1 MRKLFNEFFYI
12 PQHGKVRE
20 KVMLTR
26 LASLITIVI
35 FCLAAMSITA
45 YAYFSYNVTSGSNI
59 IRSATFKTEVQ
70 VQITD
75 SNGKAVDTVKPITSD
90 YKSFKI
96 EGLTVGET
104 YTISVAPI
112 KDEKAAKTGFVIV
125 TADNCPDVYYTQQ
138 LGKDEKVDG
147 GETNILSFKVMLTDS
162 TTVYLIAHWGTSS
175 YYADFQNKSEELY
188 ITQSETIKLIVNG
201 FNEPNVKKEE
211 SSKEADGSADGTSSD
226 TAETTTP
233 PSSTTPSDSQTN
245 PSASESTTPP
255 TTVTNPSTSTE
266 TSESTNNTDPA
277 TTETTTTPEQT
288 EPPATTETQSTEE
301 SVDTPT
307 TEASE

>member
-125 TADNCPDVYYTQQ
+125 TADNCPDTYYTQQ
-138 LGKDEKVDG
+138 LGKDEKVEG
-147 GETNILSFKVMLTDS
+147 GETNKLSFGIMITDS
-162 TTVYLIAHWGTSS
+162 TTVYLRAHWGTSS
-175 YYADFQNKSEELY
+175 YYDEFQNKAEELY
-188 ITQSETIKLIVNG
+188 ITQNEVVKLIVNG
-201 FNEPNVKKEE
+201 FNEPNV
-211 SSKEADGSADGTSSD
+211 SKDNVTGD
-226 TAETTTP
+226 TNKITDDTTP
-233 PSSTTPSDSQTN
+233 PSQTDPITTPSNTI
-245 PSASESTTPP
+245 TTPSG
-255 TTVTNPSTSTE
+255 STG
-266 TSESTNNTDPA
+266 TSETTTTTESA
-277 TTETTTTPEQT
+277 TTETTTTLEQT

>member
-125 TADNCPDVYYTQQ
+125 TADNCPDTYYTQQ
-138 LGKDEKVDG
+138 LGKDEKVEG
-147 GETNILSFKVMLTDS
+147 GETNKLSFEIMITDS
-162 TTVYLIAHWGTSS
+162 TTVYLRAHWGTSS
-175 YYADFQNKSEELY
+175 YYDEFQNKAEELY
-188 ITQSETIKLIVNG
+188 ITQDETIKLIVNG
-201 FNEPNVKKEE
+201 FDEPNV
-211 SSKEADGSADGTSSD
+211 SKDNVTGD
-226 TAETTTP
+226 TNKITDVTTP
-233 PSSTTPSDSQTN
+233 PSQTDPITTPSNTI
-245 PSASESTTPP
+245 TTPSGSTGASG
-255 TTVTNPSTSTE
+255 TTTTTE
-266 TSESTNNTDPA
+266 SA
-277 TTETTTTPEQT
+277 TTETTTTLEQT

>member
-26 LASLITIVI
+26 LASLITIVV

-75 SNGKAVDTVKPITSD
+75 SNGKAVESNINPITSD

-96 EGLTVGET
+96 EGLTVGEI

-125 TADNCPDVYYTQQ
+125 TADNCPDTYYTQQ
-138 LGKDEKVDG
+138 LGKDEKVEG
-147 GETNILSFKVMLTDS
+147 GETNKLSFGIMITDS
-162 TTVYLIAHWGTSS
+162 STVYLRAHWGTSS
-175 YYADFQNKSEELY
+175 HYDEFQNKAEELY
-188 ITQSETIKLIVNG
+188 ITQNEVVKLIVNG
-201 FNEPNVKKEE
+201 FNEPNV
-211 SSKEADGSADGTSSD
+211 SKDKCTR
-226 TAETTTP
+226 
-233 PSSTTPSDSQTN
+233 
-245 PSASESTTPP
+245 
-255 TTVTNPSTSTE
+255 
-266 TSESTNNTDPA
+266 PA
-277 TTETTTTPEQT
+277 CLHL
-288 EPPATTETQSTEE
+288 
-301 SVDTPT
+301 
-307 TEASE
+307 

>member
-125 TADNCPDVYYTQQ
+125 TADNCPDTYYTQQ
-138 LGKDEKVDG
+138 LGKDEKVEG
-147 GETNILSFKVMLTDS
+147 GETNKLSFEIMITDS
-162 TTVYLIAHWGTSS
+162 TTVYLRAHWGTSS
-175 YYADFQNKSEELY
+175 YYDEFQNKAEELY
-188 ITQSETIKLIVNG
+188 ITQNEVVKLIVNG
-201 FNEPNVKKEE
+201 FNEPNV
-211 SSKEADGSADGTSSD
+211 SKDNVTGD
-226 TAETTTP
+226 TNKITDDTTP
-233 PSSTTPSDSQTN
+233 PSQTDPITTPSNTITT
-245 PSASESTTPP
+245 PSGSTGASETT
-255 TTVTNPSTSTE
+255 TTTE
-266 TSESTNNTDPA
+266 SA
-277 TTETTTTPEQT
+277 TTETTTTLEQT
-288 EPPATTETQSTEE
+288 EPTATTETQSTEE

>member
-26 LASLITIVI
+26 LVSLITIVI
-35 FCLAAMSITA
+35 LCLAAMSITA

-125 TADNCPDVYYTQQ
+125 TADNCPDTYYTQQ
-138 LGKDEKVDG
+138 LGKDEKVEG
-147 GETNILSFKVMLTDS
+147 GETNKLSFEIMITDS
-162 TTVYLIAHWGTSS
+162 TTVYLRAHWGTSS
-175 YYADFQNKSEELY
+175 YYDEFQNKAEELY
-188 ITQSETIKLIVNG
+188 ITQNEVIKLVVNG
-201 FNEPNVKKEE
+201 FDEPNVKKE
-211 SSKEADGSADGTSSD
+211 SSNEDDGSADGTSSD

-233 PSSTTPSDSQTN
+233 PSSTTPVDSQTN

>member
-20 KVMLTR
+20 KVMLIR

-35 FCLAAMSITA
+35 LCLAAMSITA
-45 YAYFSYNVTSGSNI
+45 YAYFSYNVTSGSCI
-59 IRSATFKTEVQ
+59 LKSASFKTEVQ
-70 VQITD
+70 VQILD
-75 SNGKAVDTVKPITSD
+75 SDGKAVDTVKPITSD

-125 TADNCPDVYYTQQ
+125 TADNCPDTYYTQQ
-138 LGKDEKVDG
+138 LGKDEKVEG
-147 GETNILSFKVMLTDS
+147 GETNKLSFEIMITDS
-162 TTVYLIAHWGTSS
+162 TTVYLRAHWGTSS
-175 YYADFQNKSEELY
+175 YYDEFQNKAEELY
-188 ITQSETIKLIVNG
+188 ITQDETIKLIVNG
-201 FNEPNVKKEE
+201 FDEPNV
-211 SSKEADGSADGTSSD
+211 SKDNVTGD
-226 TAETTTP
+226 TNKITDVTTP
-233 PSSTTPSDSQTN
+233 PSQTDPITTPSNTI
-245 PSASESTTPP
+245 TTPSGSTGASG
-255 TTVTNPSTSTE
+255 TTTTTE
-266 TSESTNNTDPA
+266 SA
-277 TTETTTTPEQT
+277 TTETTTTLEQT

>member
-125 TADNCPDVYYTQQ
+125 TADNCPDTYYTQQ
-138 LGKDEKVDG
+138 LGKDEKVEG
-147 GETNILSFKVMLTDS
+147 GETDKLSFGIMITDS
-162 TTVYLIAHWGTSS
+162 TTVYLRAHWGTSS
-175 YYADFQNKSEELY
+175 YYDEFQNKAEELY
-188 ITQSETIKLIVNG
+188 ITQNEVVKLIVNG
-201 FNEPNVKKEE
+201 FNEPNI
-211 SSKEADGSADGTSSD
+211 SKDNVTGD
-226 TAETTTP
+226 TNKITDDTTP
-233 PSSTTPSDSQTN
+233 PSQTDPITTPSNTITT
-245 PSASESTTPP
+245 PSGSTGASETT
-255 TTVTNPSTSTE
+255 TTTE
-266 TSESTNNTDPA
+266 SA
-277 TTETTTTPEQT
+277 TTETTTTLEQT
-288 EPPATTETQSTEE
+288 EPTATKETQSTEE

>member
-26 LASLITIVI
+26 LALLITIVI

-75 SNGKAVDTVKPITSD
+75 SNGEAVDTVKPITSD

-125 TADNCPDVYYTQQ
+125 TADNCPDTYYTQQ
-138 LGKDEKVDG
+138 LGKDEKVEG
-147 GETNILSFKVMLTDS
+147 GKTDKLSFGIMITDS
-162 TTVYLIAHWGTSS
+162 TTVYLRAHWGTSS
-175 YYADFQNKSEELY
+175 YYDEFQNKAEESY
-188 ITQSETIKLIVNG
+188 ITQNEVIKLVVNG
-201 FNEPNVKKEE
+201 FNEPNV
-211 SSKEADGSADGTSSD
+211 SKDNVTGD
-226 TAETTTP
+226 TNKITDDTTP
-233 PSSTTPSDSQTN
+233 PSQTDPITTPSNTI
-245 PSASESTTPP
+245 TTPSG
-255 TTVTNPSTSTE
+255 STG
-266 TSESTNNTDPA
+266 TSETTTTTESA
-277 TTETTTTPEQT
+277 TTETTTTLEQT

-301 SVDTPT
+301 NIDTPT

>member
-1 MRKLFNEFFYI
+1 MRKLYNEFFYI
-12 PQHGKVRE
+12 PKHGKIRE

-26 LASLITIVI
+26 VAMTITIVI
-35 FCLAAMSITA
+35 MCLAAMSITA
-45 YAYFSYNVTSGSNI
+45 YAYFTANDIVSPDNYI
-59 IRSATFKTEVQ
+59 KSAKYELDIAVNDGENDVILTNNQFVAAA
-70 VQITD
+70 
-75 SNGKAVDTVKPITSD
+75 GK
-90 YKSFKI
+90 
-96 EGLTVGET
+96 T
-104 YTISVAPI
+104 YTITITPI
-112 KDEKAAKTGFVIV
+112 KDQKSAKTGFVIV
-125 TADNCPDVYYTQQ
+125 KADNCPDVYYTQQ

-233 PSSTTPSDSQTN
+233 PSSTTPVDSQTN

-266 TSESTNNTDPA
+266 TSESINNTDPA

>member
-12 PQHGKVRE
+12 PKHGKVRE

-26 LASLITIVI
+26 LASMIAIVVL
-35 FCLAAMSITA
+35 CLAAMTITA

-75 SNGKAVDTVKPITSD
+75 SNGKAVDTVNPITSD

-125 TADNCPDVYYTQQ
+125 TADNCPDTYYTQQ
-138 LGKDEKVDG
+138 LGKDEKVEG
-147 GETNILSFKVMLTDS
+147 GETSNLSFKITITDS
-162 TTVYLIAHWGTSS
+162 TTVYLRAHWGTSS
-175 YYADFQNKSEELY
+175 YYVDFQNKAEELY
-188 ITQSETIKLIVNG
+188 ITQGEEVTLKING
-201 FNEPNVKKEE
+201 KDLPKAEQNGEPEGNTGTQE
-211 SSKEADGSADGTSSD
+211 GST
-226 TAETTTP
+226 TTTP
-233 PSSTTPSDSQTN
+233 PAENTTPPAPETTA
-245 PSASESTTPP
+245 PSTTPP
-255 TTVTNPSTSTE
+255 VSTESSEPTSTTEPASTE
-266 TSESTNNTDPA
+266 TTVPS
-277 TTETTTTPEQT
+277 EQT
-288 EPPATTETQSTEE
+288 EPENTTEPQATIETQPTEE
-301 SVDTPT
+301 TTGTPT

>member
-125 TADNCPDVYYTQQ
+125 TADNCPDTYYTQQ
-138 LGKDEKVDG
+138 LGKDEKVEG
-147 GETNILSFKVMLTDS
+147 GETNKLSFGIMITDS
-162 TTVYLIAHWGTSS
+162 TTVYLRAHWGTSS
-175 YYADFQNKSEELY
+175 YYDEFQNKAEELY
-188 ITQSETIKLIVNG
+188 ITQNEVVKLIVNG
-201 FNEPNVKKEE
+201 FNEPNV
-211 SSKEADGSADGTSSD
+211 SKDNVTGD
-226 TAETTTP
+226 TNKITDVTTP
-233 PSSTTPSDSQTN
+233 PSQTDPITTPSNTI
-245 PSASESTTPP
+245 TTPSG
-255 TTVTNPSTSTE
+255 STG
-266 TSESTNNTDPA
+266 TSETTTTTESA
-277 TTETTTTPEQT
+277 TTETTTTLEQT

>member
-125 TADNCPDVYYTQQ
+125 TADNCPDTYYTQQ
-138 LGKDEKVDG
+138 LGKDEKVEG
-147 GETNILSFKVMLTDS
+147 GETNKLSFEIMITDS
-162 TTVYLIAHWGTSS
+162 TTVYLRAHWGTSS
-175 YYADFQNKSEELY
+175 YYDEFQNKAEELY
-188 ITQSETIKLIVNG
+188 ITQNEVVKLIVNG
-201 FNEPNVKKEE
+201 FNEPNV
-211 SSKEADGSADGTSSD
+211 SKDNVTGD
-226 TAETTTP
+226 TNKITDDTTP
-233 PSSTTPSDSQTN
+233 PSQTDPITTPSNTV
-245 PSASESTTPP
+245 TTPSGSTGASG
-255 TTVTNPSTSTE
+255 TTTTTE
-266 TSESTNNTDPA
+266 SA
-277 TTETTTTPEQT
+277 TTETTTTLEQT
-288 EPPATTETQSTEE
+288 EPPATTDTQSTEE

>member
-20 KVMLTR
+20 KVMLIR

-59 IRSATFKTEVQ
+59 IRSATFKAEVQ

-125 TADNCPDVYYTQQ
+125 TADNCPDTYYTQQ
-138 LGKDEKVDG
+138 LGKDEKVEG
-147 GETNILSFKVMLTDS
+147 GETNKLSFEIMITDS
-162 TTVYLIAHWGTSS
+162 ATVYLRAHWGTSS
-175 YYADFQNKSEELY
+175 YYDEFQNKAEELY
-188 ITQSETIKLIVNG
+188 ITQDETIKLIVNG
-201 FNEPNVKKEE
+201 FDEPNVEKEDA
-211 SSKEADGSADGTSSD
+211 SDKADGTTDS
-226 TAETTTP
+226 TTENTTP
-233 PSSTTPSDSQTN
+233 PNSTTPPESQTN
-245 PSASESTTPP
+245 PPATEPTTSPVTITTPPASTESSEPTGTMEPSSTESTPP
-255 TTVTNPSTSTE
+255 TTTPEPT
-266 TSESTNNTDPA
+266 ESTAN
-277 TTETTTTPEQT
+277 
-288 EPPATTETQSTEE
+288 TETQPAEE
-301 SVDTPT
+301 TTGTPT

>member
-20 KVMLTR
+20 KVMLARVAMTV
-26 LASLITIVI
+26 VI
-35 FCLAAMSITA
+35 MVVCLAAMSITA

-75 SNGKAVDTVKPITSD
+75 SNGKTVDTVKPITSD

-125 TADNCPDVYYTQQ
+125 TADNCPDTYYTQQ
-138 LGKDEKVDG
+138 LGKDEKVEG
-147 GETNILSFKVMLTDS
+147 GETNKLSFEIMITDS
-162 TTVYLIAHWGTSS
+162 TTVCLRAHWGTSS
-175 YYADFQNKSEELY
+175 YYDEFQNKAEELY
-188 ITQSETIKLIVNG
+188 ITQNEVIKLVVNG
-201 FNEPNVKKEE
+201 FDEPNVKKE
-211 SSKEADGSADGTSSD
+211 SSNEADGSSDGTTDDASSGTTEN
-226 TAETTTP
+226 TAPPSSTTTP
-233 PSSTTPSDSQTN
+233 PSHTDPITTPSNTITT
-245 PSASESTTPP
+245 PSGSTGASETT
-255 TTVTNPSTSTE
+255 TTTE
-266 TSESTNNTDPA
+266 SA
-277 TTETTTTPEQT
+277 TTETTTTLEQS

-301 SVDTPT
+301 NIDTPT

>member
-20 KVMLTR
+20 KVMMTR
-26 LASLITIVI
+26 LVSTIAIVI
-35 FCLAAMSITA
+35 MCLAAMSITA
-45 YAYFSYNVTSGSNI
+45 YAYFSYNITSGSNI

-125 TADNCPDVYYTQQ
+125 TADNCPDTYYTQQ
-138 LGKDEKVDG
+138 LGKDEKVEG
-147 GETNILSFKVMLTDS
+147 GETNKLSFGIMITDS
-162 TTVYLIAHWGTSS
+162 TTVYLRAHWGTSS
-175 YYADFQNKSEELY
+175 YYDEFQNKAEELY
-188 ITQSETIKLIVNG
+188 ITQNEVVKLIVNG
-201 FNEPNVKKEE
+201 FNEPNV
-211 SSKEADGSADGTSSD
+211 SKDNVTGD
-226 TAETTTP
+226 TNKITDDTTP
-233 PSSTTPSDSQTN
+233 PSQTDPITTPSNTITT
-245 PSASESTTPP
+245 PSGSTGASETT
-255 TTVTNPSTSTE
+255 TTTE
-266 TSESTNNTDPA
+266 SA
-277 TTETTTTPEQT
+277 TTETTTTLEQT
-288 EPPATTETQSTEE
+288 EPTATTETQSTEE

>member
-1 MRKLFNEFFYI
+1 VRKLFNEFFYI

-35 FCLAAMSITA
+35 FCLAAMNITA

-125 TADNCPDVYYTQQ
+125 TADNYPDTYYTQQ
-138 LGKDEKVDG
+138 LGKDEKVEG
-147 GETNILSFKVMLTDS
+147 GETNKLSFRIMITDS
-162 TTVYLIAHWGTSS
+162 TTVYLSAHWGTSS
-175 YYADFQNKSEELY
+175 YYDEFQNKAEELY
-188 ITQSETIKLIVNG
+188 ITQDETIKLIVNG
-201 FNEPNVKKEE
+201 FDEPNV
-211 SSKEADGSADGTSSD
+211 SKDNVTGD
-226 TAETTTP
+226 TNKITDDTTP
-233 PSSTTPSDSQTN
+233 PSQTDPITTPSNTITT
-245 PSASESTTPP
+245 PSGSTGASETT
-255 TTVTNPSTSTE
+255 TTTE
-266 TSESTNNTDPA
+266 SA
-277 TTETTTTPEQT
+277 TTETTTTLEQT

>member
-20 KVMLTR
+20 KVMLIR

-35 FCLAAMSITA
+35 LCLAAMSITA

-112 KDEKAAKTGFVIV
+112 KDEKAAKTGFVVV
-125 TADNCPDVYYTQQ
+125 TADNCPDTYYTQQ
-138 LGKDEKVDG
+138 LGKDEKVEG
-147 GETNILSFKVMLTDS
+147 GETNKLSFEIMITDS
-162 TTVYLIAHWGTSS
+162 ATVYLRAHWGTSS
-175 YYADFQNKSEELY
+175 YYDEFQNKAEELY
-188 ITQSETIKLIVNG
+188 ITQDETIKLIVNG
-201 FNEPNVKKEE
+201 FDEPNVEKEDA
-211 SSKEADGSADGTSSD
+211 SDKADGTTDS
-226 TAETTTP
+226 TTENTTP
-233 PSSTTPSDSQTN
+233 PNSTTPPESQTN
-245 PSASESTTPP
+245 PPATEPTTSPVTITTPPASTESSEPTGTMEPSSTESTPP
-255 TTVTNPSTSTE
+255 TTTPEPT
-266 TSESTNNTDPA
+266 ESTAN
-277 TTETTTTPEQT
+277 
-288 EPPATTETQSTEE
+288 TETQPAEE
-301 SVDTPT
+301 TTGTPT

>member
-20 KVMLTR
+20 KVMLIR

-35 FCLAAMSITA
+35 LCLAAMSITA

-125 TADNCPDVYYTQQ
+125 TADNCPDTYYTQQ
-138 LGKDEKVDG
+138 LGKDEKVEG
-147 GETNILSFKVMLTDS
+147 GETNKLSFEIMITDS
-162 TTVYLIAHWGTSS
+162 ATVYLRAHWGTSS
-175 YYADFQNKSEELY
+175 YYDEFQNKAEELY
-188 ITQSETIKLIVNG
+188 ITQDETIKLIVNG
-201 FNEPNVKKEE
+201 FDEPNVEKEDA
-211 SSKEADGSADGTSSD
+211 SDKADGTTDS
-226 TAETTTP
+226 TTENTTP
-233 PSSTTPSDSQTN
+233 PNSTTPPESQTN
-245 PSASESTTPP
+245 PPATEPTTSPVTITTPPASTESSEPTGTMEPSSTESTPP
-255 TTVTNPSTSTE
+255 TTTPEPT
-266 TSESTNNTDPA
+266 ESTAN
-277 TTETTTTPEQT
+277 
-288 EPPATTETQSTEE
+288 TETQPAEE
-301 SVDTPT
+301 TTGTPT

>member
-20 KVMLTR
+20 KVMLAR
-26 LASLITIVI
+26 LASMITVVI
-35 FCLAAMSITA
+35 FCLVAMSITA
-45 YAYFSYNVTSGSNI
+45 YAYFSYNVTSGSCI
-59 IRSATFKTEVQ
+59 LKSASFKTEVQ
-70 VQITD
+70 VQILD
-75 SNGKAVDTVKPITSD
+75 SDGKAVDSNITPVTSD

-104 YTISVAPI
+104 YTITITPI
-112 KDEKAAKTGFVIV
+112 KDQKSAKTGFVIV
-125 TADNCPDVYYTQQ
+125 KADNCPDVYYTQQ

-211 SSKEADGSADGTSSD
+211 SSKEADGSADGTPSD

-233 PSSTTPSDSQTN
+233 PSSTTPVDSQTN
-245 PSASESTTPP
+245 PSASEPTTPP
-255 TTVTNPSTSTE
+255 TTIPTPPETTTLPE
-266 TSESTNNTDPA
+266 TSEPTEST
-277 TTETTTTPEQT
+277 
-288 EPPATTETQSTEE
+288 ATTETQSTEE

>member
-20 KVMLTR
+20 KVMLIR

-125 TADNCPDVYYTQQ
+125 TADNCPDTYYTQQ
-138 LGKDEKVDG
+138 LGKDEKVEG
-147 GETNILSFKVMLTDS
+147 GETNKLSFEIMITDS
-162 TTVYLIAHWGTSS
+162 ATVYLRAHWGTSS
-175 YYADFQNKSEELY
+175 YYDEFQNKAEELY
-188 ITQSETIKLIVNG
+188 ITQDETIKLIVNG
-201 FNEPNVKKEE
+201 FDEPNVEKEDA
-211 SSKEADGSADGTSSD
+211 SDKADGTTDS
-226 TAETTTP
+226 TTENTTP
-233 PSSTTPSDSQTN
+233 PNSTTPPESQTN
-245 PSASESTTPP
+245 PPATEPTTSPVTITTPPASTESSEPTGTMEPSSTESTPP
-255 TTVTNPSTSTE
+255 TTTPEPT
-266 TSESTNNTDPA
+266 ESTAN
-277 TTETTTTPEQT
+277 
-288 EPPATTETQSTEE
+288 TETQPAEE
-301 SVDTPT
+301 TTGTPT

>member
-1 MRKLFNEFFYI
+1 MRKLYNEFFYI
-12 PQHGKVRE
+12 PKHGKVRE

-26 LASLITIVI
+26 IAMTVTIVI
-35 FCLAAMSITA
+35 MCLAAMSITA
-45 YAYFSYNVTSGSNI
+45 YAYFSYNITSGSNI

-125 TADNCPDVYYTQQ
+125 TADNCPDTYYTQQ
-138 LGKDEKVDG
+138 LGKDEKVEG
-147 GETNILSFKVMLTDS
+147 GETNKLSFEIMITDS
-162 TTVYLIAHWGTSS
+162 TTVYLRAHWGTSS
-175 YYADFQNKSEELY
+175 YYDEFQNKAEELY
-188 ITQSETIKLIVNG
+188 ITQNEVVKLIVNG
-201 FNEPNVKKEE
+201 FNEPNV
-211 SSKEADGSADGTSSD
+211 SKDNVTGD
-226 TAETTTP
+226 TNKITDDTTP
-233 PSSTTPSDSQTN
+233 PSQTDPITTPSNTV
-245 PSASESTTPP
+245 TTPSGSTGASG
-255 TTVTNPSTSTE
+255 TTTTTE
-266 TSESTNNTDPA
+266 SA
-277 TTETTTTPEQT
+277 TTETTTTLEQT

>member
-125 TADNCPDVYYTQQ
+125 TADNCPDTYYTQQ
-138 LGKDEKVDG
+138 LGKDEKVEG
-147 GETNILSFKVMLTDS
+147 GETNKLSFGIMITDS
-162 TTVYLIAHWGTSS
+162 TTVYLRAHWGTSS
-175 YYADFQNKSEELY
+175 YYDEFQNKAEELY
-188 ITQSETIKLIVNG
+188 ITQNEVVKLIVNG
-201 FNEPNVKKEE
+201 FNEPNV
-211 SSKEADGSADGTSSD
+211 SKDNVTGD
-226 TAETTTP
+226 TNKITDDTTP
-233 PSSTTPSDSQTN
+233 PSQTDPITTPSNTV
-245 PSASESTTPP
+245 TTPSGSTGASG
-255 TTVTNPSTSTE
+255 TTTTTE
-266 TSESTNNTDPA
+266 SA
-277 TTETTTTPEQT
+277 TTETTTTLEQT

-307 TEASE
+307 TETSE

>member
-112 KDEKAAKTGFVIV
+112 KDEKTAKTGFVIV
-125 TADNCPDVYYTQQ
+125 TADNCPDTYYTQQ
-138 LGKDEKVDG
+138 LGKDEKVEG
-147 GETNILSFKVMLTDS
+147 GETNKLSFGIMITDS
-162 TTVYLIAHWGTSS
+162 TTVYLRAHWGTSS
-175 YYADFQNKSEELY
+175 YYDEFQNKAEELY
-188 ITQSETIKLIVNG
+188 ITQNEVVKLIVNG
-201 FNEPNVKKEE
+201 FNEPNV
-211 SSKEADGSADGTSSD
+211 SKDNVTGD
-226 TAETTTP
+226 TNKITDDTTP
-233 PSSTTPSDSQTN
+233 PSQTDPITTPSNTITT
-245 PSASESTTPP
+245 PSGSTGASETT
-255 TTVTNPSTSTE
+255 TTTE
-266 TSESTNNTDPA
+266 SA
-277 TTETTTTPEQT
+277 TTETTTTLEQT
-288 EPPATTETQSTEE
+288 EPTATTETQSTEE

>member
-125 TADNCPDVYYTQQ
+125 TADNCPDTYYTQQ
-138 LGKDEKVDG
+138 LGKDEKVEG
-147 GETNILSFKVMLTDS
+147 GETNKLSFEIMITDS
-162 TTVYLIAHWGTSS
+162 TTVYLRAHWGTSS
-175 YYADFQNKSEELY
+175 YYDEFQNKAEELY
-188 ITQSETIKLIVNG
+188 ITQNEVVKLIVNG
-201 FNEPNVKKEE
+201 FNEPNV
-211 SSKEADGSADGTSSD
+211 SKDNVTGD
-226 TAETTTP
+226 TNKITDDTTP
-233 PSSTTPSDSQTN
+233 PSQTDPITTPSNTV
-245 PSASESTTPP
+245 TTPSGSTGASG
-255 TTVTNPSTSTE
+255 TTTTTE
-266 TSESTNNTDPA
+266 SA
-277 TTETTTTPEQT
+277 TTETTTTLEQT

>member
-1 MRKLFNEFFYI
+1 VRKLFNEFFYI

-125 TADNCPDVYYTQQ
+125 TADNCPDTYYTQQ
-138 LGKDEKVDG
+138 LGKDEKVEG
-147 GETNILSFKVMLTDS
+147 GETNKLSFEIMITDS
-162 TTVYLIAHWGTSS
+162 TTVYLRAHWGTSS
-175 YYADFQNKSEELY
+175 YYDEFQNKAEELY
-188 ITQSETIKLIVNG
+188 ITQNEVVKLIVNG
-201 FNEPNVKKEE
+201 FNEPNV
-211 SSKEADGSADGTSSD
+211 SKDNITGD
-226 TAETTTP
+226 TNKITDDTTP
-233 PSSTTPSDSQTN
+233 PSQTDPITTPSNTI
-245 PSASESTTPP
+245 TTPSGSTGASG
-255 TTVTNPSTSTE
+255 TTTTTE
-266 TSESTNNTDPA
+266 SA
-277 TTETTTTPEQT
+277 TTETTTTLEQT

>member
-20 KVMLTR
+20 KVMLIR

-35 FCLAAMSITA
+35 LCLAAMSITA

-125 TADNCPDVYYTQQ
+125 TADNCPDTYYTQQ
-138 LGKDEKVDG
+138 LGKDEKVEG
-147 GETNILSFKVMLTDS
+147 GETNKLSFEIMITDS
-162 TTVYLIAHWGTSS
+162 TTVYLRAHWGTSS
-175 YYADFQNKSEELY
+175 YYDEFQNKAEELY
-188 ITQSETIKLIVNG
+188 ITQDETIKLIVNG
-201 FNEPNVKKEE
+201 FDEPNVEKEDA
-211 SSKEADGSADGTSSD
+211 SDKADGTTDS
-226 TAETTTP
+226 TTENTTP
-233 PSSTTPSDSQTN
+233 PNSTTPPESQTN
-245 PSASESTTPP
+245 PPATEPTTSPVTITTPPASTESSEPTGTMEPSSTESTPP
-255 TTVTNPSTSTE
+255 TTTPEPT
-266 TSESTNNTDPA
+266 ESTAN
-277 TTETTTTPEQT
+277 
-288 EPPATTETQSTEE
+288 TETQPAEE
-301 SVDTPT
+301 TTGTPT

>member
-20 KVMLTR
+20 KVMLIR
-26 LASLITIVI
+26 LASLITII
-35 FCLAAMSITA
+35 ILCLAAMSITA

-90 YKSFKI
+90 YKSFEI

-125 TADNCPDVYYTQQ
+125 TADNCPDTYYTQQ
-138 LGKDEKVDG
+138 LGKDEKVEG
-147 GETNILSFKVMLTDS
+147 GETNKLSFEIMITDS
-162 TTVYLIAHWGTSS
+162 TTVYLRAHWGTSS
-175 YYADFQNKSEELY
+175 YYDEFQNKAEELY
-188 ITQSETIKLIVNG
+188 ITQDETIKLIVNG
-201 FNEPNVKKEE
+201 FDEPNVEKEDV
-211 SSKEADGSADGTSSD
+211 SDKADGTTDSTTENTIPPNS
-226 TAETTTP
+226 TTP
-233 PSSTTPSDSQTN
+233 PESQTN
-245 PSASESTTPP
+245 PPATEPTTSPATITTPP
-255 TTVTNPSTSTE
+255 ASTE
-266 TSESTNNTDPA
+266 PSEPTG
-277 TTETTTTPEQT
+277 TTEPS
-288 EPPATTETQSTEE
+288 STE
-301 SVDTPT
+301 S
-307 TEASE
+307 ASK

>member
-20 KVMLTR
+20 KVMLIR

-125 TADNCPDVYYTQQ
+125 TADNCPDTYYTQQ
-138 LGKDEKVDG
+138 LGKDEKVEG
-147 GETNILSFKVMLTDS
+147 GETNKLSFEIMITDS
-162 TTVYLIAHWGTSS
+162 TTVYLRAHWGTSS
-175 YYADFQNKSEELY
+175 YYDEFQNKAEELY
-188 ITQSETIKLIVNG
+188 ITQDETIKLIVNG
-201 FNEPNVKKEE
+201 FDEPNVEKEDA
-211 SSKEADGSADGTSSD
+211 SDKADGTTDS
-226 TAETTTP
+226 TTENTTP
-233 PSSTTPSDSQTN
+233 PNSTTPPESQTN
-245 PSASESTTPP
+245 PPATEPTTSPVTITTPPASTESSEPTGTMEPSSTESTPP
-255 TTVTNPSTSTE
+255 TTTPEPT
-266 TSESTNNTDPA
+266 ESTAN
-277 TTETTTTPEQT
+277 
-288 EPPATTETQSTEE
+288 TETQPAEE
-301 SVDTPT
+301 TTGTPT